1 MQGVPGPMTDGTK
14 THIPVEGDAA
24 EAAAE
29 AKPAKAGAGK
39 PEPAT
44 PVKDAAESMT
54 AAKPD
59 PVAKGKKGKAPA
71 SKRRRRLGRSDRAAE
86 EKKALVAERDALTDK
101 NLRLQ
106 ADFDNFRKRVL
117 REKDELYR
125 RANEDIILDLLPVLD
140 HFELAMG
147 SAESHDVPPAFVEGF
162 KLVSE
167 QLISALKK
175 VGVERVEDENGAFDT
190 RFHEAVSHL
199 PSGDVPADHIMARV
213 RKGYMLGDRLLRPA
227 QVVVSS
233 GPAPDQTGG
242 E

>member
-1 MQGVPGPMTDGTK
+1 MTDGAK
-14 THIPVEGDAA
+14 KRISVEGDAA
-24 EAAAE
+24 ETFAE
-29 AKPAKAGAGK
+29 TATAEAGAGK
-39 PEPAT
+39 PEMAT
-44 PVKDAAESMT
+44 PAKEPAKEAADHKPGL
-54 AAKPD
+54 AAKG
-59 PVAKGKKGKAPA
+59 KKKGKAPG
-71 SKRRRRLGRSDRAAE
+71 SKRKRRLGRSERVEE
-86 EKKALVAERDALTDK
+86 EKKALMAERDVLTDK

-147 SAESHDVPPAFVEGF
+147 SAESHDVAPAFVEGF

-175 VGVERVEDENGAFDT
+175 VGVERVEDESGAFDT

-213 RKGYMLGDRLLRPA
+213 RKGYMLGNRLLRPA

-233 GPAPDQTGG
+233 GPASDRTDG